1 MNTSKEYH
9 QPVLEALSV
18 FVRDATRSQK
28 EVADRPSADRRFDSS
43 FTALRLNC
51 DDQGRL
57 LARLGLFWC
66 WAISRK
72 LFDLQLK
79 AIQTEGTRITGRD
92 GNETMPLGAAAVGVV
107 GKIRAV
113 RVEGADH
120 GLAATETE
128 RQLIETRV

>member
-1 MNTSKEYH
+1 MRLGGIYALEGVMNTSKEYH

-57 LARLGLFWC
+57 LARLGLF
-66 WAISRK
+66 
-72 LFDLQLK
+72 LV
-79 AIQTEGTRITGRD
+79 
-92 GNETMPLGAAAVGVV
+92 LG
-107 GKIRAV
+107 
-113 RVEGADH
+113 H
-120 GLAATETE
+120 
-128 RQLIETRV
+128 